1 MLLLSPPEQF
11 DLTLEDLKQVII
23 GNPSITEEWVEN
35 VRKEVRCNT
44 SSETSM
50 ATYFSDMLKNS
61 LLSNYNTKNDIVC
74 SCNVSSEDNKLF
86 TITITRENHKIRKCL
101 SGSSTAI
108 LKVLRTSNNEGT
120 SSCTT
125 STYCTLS
132 GTMEVQAHAFEND
145 NNVHMSCSIDWM
157 NPQLMTISAD
167 DDSSLCTAIANRVE
181 SWDKEILQSLNDDLY
196 SNMEDSILK
205 PVRRVLPISRKRME
219 WSLQPHRV
227 VSNLNHLNI

>member
-1 MLLLSPPEQF
+1 MEKENTFLAKLRDVLLLSPPEQF

-44 SSETSM
+44 S
-50 ATYFSDMLKNS
+50 N
-61 LLSNYNTKNDIVC
+61 
-74 SCNVSSEDNKLF
+74 NKLF